1 MSKKRVTKSGA
12 GFIDAMKQAQDED
25 RLTARNLRRLAS
37 RKRWTK
43 NNGQST
49 EKFKKLL
56 GGKDEKRK
64 S

>member
-1 MSKKRVTKSGA
+1 MSKKRVIKSSTSFA
-12 GFIDAMKQAQDED
+12 DARKQAEGYYT
-25 RLTARNLRRLAS
+25 LTARNLRRLAS

-56 GGKDEKRK
+56 GDKDE